1 MEIQSKTTNVTQ
13 TNSNN
18 VLYNNQNS
26 QNTKTASSFL
36 SSVQNNENTNS
47 VNEDVELS
55 FQKINTMTLD
65 DIENIYQDNEQASL
79 LKTLKLSTL
88 FSTNINMNEAIFNAV
103 LGQNDVSSSQMY
115 LYTMMSNRN
124 TYLSNSND
132 GGAWLRQ
139 SLISQLD
146 GEVQAEQIKIEK
158 EFLYSMVQFEVAQHM
173 SDMMNFSKK
182 GRDDNKDNYGLF
194 SLYDNTYLKYQS
206 LYNEYE
212 ALESGNKNLLNQ
224 QLNSAK
230 LMALSF

>member
-158 EFLYSMVQFEVAQHM
+158 EFLYS
-173 SDMMNFSKK
+173 
-182 GRDDNKDNYGLF
+182 
-194 SLYDNTYLKYQS
+194 
-206 LYNEYE
+206 
-212 ALESGNKNLLNQ
+212 
-224 QLNSAK
+224 
-230 LMALSF
+230 

>member
-1 MEIQSKTTNVTQ
+1 
-13 TNSNN
+13 
-18 VLYNNQNS
+18 
-26 QNTKTASSFL
+26 
-36 SSVQNNENTNS
+36 
-47 VNEDVELS
+47 
-55 FQKINTMTLD
+55 
-65 DIENIYQDNEQASL
+65 
-79 LKTLKLSTL
+79 
-88 FSTNINMNEAIFNAV
+88 
-103 LGQNDVSSSQMY
+103 
-115 LYTMMSNRN
+115 
-124 TYLSNSND
+124 
-132 GGAWLRQ
+132 
-139 SLISQLD
+139 
-146 GEVQAEQIKIEK
+146 KIEK